1 MKKKYILTT
10 IALIVFVAPQVVF
23 ASWWNPLTWKV
34 FKFLQKSEVKTEQ
47 VMNAQ
52 EGLNTENNDQP
63 SELEELKK
71 EIEELKKAQTS
82 NTTKNTPAKQPVQSA
97 TVKDVDP
104 TPITVSIPQYNA
116 QLCIAINEEE
126 KLLNKNLSVSIG
138 YFQRDLIPVFDAQ
151 VKTTDYT
158 QRYDNLTK
166 VKTSFFKAL
175 SDFKNKDIARIS
187 SSYLDPVY
195 IKELKDTLTALADGY
210 EDVWDQFQI
219 DSLKL
224 KSIDFYD
231 SYDKNIGYALIE
243 KDYDLLKEKNKLLL
257 KSIELWELTFD
268 KYKEVKVKNS
278 CS

>member
-52 EGLNTENNDQP
+52 EALNTENNDQP

-82 NTTKNTPAKQPVQSA
+82 NTTKNPPAKQPVQSA

>member
-52 EGLNTENNDQP
+52 EALNTENNDQP